1 MATQWRDS
9 FYIDN
14 DKINAQHKE
23 LFRLANFVENLDPR
37 STTKLEISNLFK
49 DFFTYMEEHFSEEEA
64 YMESID
70 YPLLEQHRK
79 LHQDI
84 IDSIANILKQKKS
97 IEELQQAMKEASHKW
112 LVEHIINNDL
122 KMEKWRLG
130 NTVTSADMKKLR

>member
-1 MATQWRDS
+1 MK
-9 FYIDN
+9 Y
-14 DKINAQHKE
+14 
-23 LFRLANFVENLDPR
+23 L
-37 STTKLEISNLFK
+37 
-49 DFFTYMEEHFSEEEA
+49 
-64 YMESID
+64 ESID
-70 YPLLEQHRK
+70 YPLLDQHRK

-130 NTVTSADMKKLR
+130 NTVTPADMKKLR

>member
-9 FYIDN
+9 FSVSNEKIDT
-14 DKINAQHKE
+14 QHKE

-37 STTKLEISNLFK
+37 SVTKLEISNLFK
-49 DFFTYMEEHFSEEEA
+49 EFFTYMQEHFSEEEA
-64 YMESID
+64 YMESLD
-70 YPLLEQHRK
+70 YPLLDQHRK

-84 IDSIANILKQKKS
+84 ISSISDILKQKKS

-130 NTVTSADMKKLR
+130 NTVTPSDLKKIR

>member
-1 MATQWRDS
+1 MPKEWRESYS
-9 FYIDN
+9 FRHERID
-14 DKINAQHKE
+14 AQHQE
-23 LFRLANFVENLDPR
+23 LFRLANCVEALDAKT
-37 STTKLEISNLFK
+37 TTKETLSKLLKE
-49 DFFTYMEEHFSEEEA
+49 FFAYMEEHFSEEEA

-84 IDSIANILKQKKS
+84 ISSISDILKQKKS

-130 NTVTSADMKKLR
+130 NTVTPSDLKKIR

>member
-1 MATQWRDS
+1 
-9 FYIDN
+9 
-14 DKINAQHKE
+14 
-23 LFRLANFVENLDPR
+23 
-37 STTKLEISNLFK
+37 
-49 DFFTYMEEHFSEEEA
+49 MEEHFSEEEA

-70 YPLLEQHRK
+70 YPLLDQHRK

-130 NTVTSADMKKLR
+130 NTVTPADMKKLR